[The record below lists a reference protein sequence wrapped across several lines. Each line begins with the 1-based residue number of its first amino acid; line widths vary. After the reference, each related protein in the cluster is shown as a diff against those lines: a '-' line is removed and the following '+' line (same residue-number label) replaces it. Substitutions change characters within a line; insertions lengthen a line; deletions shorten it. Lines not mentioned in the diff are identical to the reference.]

1 IFRYERSARLF
12 LDVVFSYRD
21 EHLFLIHEF
30 VLMPDHFHLI
40 ITPSESLSLERV
52 LQRIKGGF
60 SFRYG
65 KDINSKREIWQKSFT
80 LHHVMDQRD
89 YDYHREYI
97 LQNPVRARLV
107 EGPAEYPY
115 SSARPEFKTDAA
127 PEFSAA
133 KAAGL

>member
-1 IFRYERSARLF
+1 MNIQSRTFFVTSTTFNRAPIFRYERSARLF

-80 LHHVMDQRD
+80 LH
-89 YDYHREYI
+89 
-97 LQNPVRARLV
+97 
-107 EGPAEYPY
+107 
-115 SSARPEFKTDAA
+115 
-127 PEFSAA
+127 
-133 KAAGL
+133 